1 MSGFVKKEHVLQML
15 VETETEL
22 SAAETKLTEA
32 ITRAVSEKGAVLAER
47 LDQIEGELTELSSC
61 LNGTLMGTRHH
72 HGESA

>member
-1 MSGFVKKEHVLQML
+1 MSGFVKKDHVLQML

-32 ITRAVSEKGAVLAER
+32 ITRAVSEKGAILAER

-61 LNGTLMGTRHH
+61 LNSTLMGTRHH
-72 HGESA
+72 GESA